1 MGGAIDGGTV
11 LVTGASSGIGV
22 EIARLVAPRAAALVL
37 VARRVDRLAKLREEL
52 VGARPALRVEIIGA
66 DLSRREDVARLVA
79 EVHARGLTVDVL
91 VNNAG
96 VGLMS
101 VFDRADVDK
110 TMAMVELNVSSVTRL
125 TAAFLP
131 GMVERG
137 RGGVLNVSSGFGLAF
152 LPTFAAYVATKHF
165 VTGLTE
171 ALVADLAGTGVT
183 ATQVCPGPVATEFE
197 ENVGNFTGR
206 KPPRLVEI
214 SAAACA
220 RAAVRGFDRG
230 SAMVIPGTAMKLVM
244 MLNGITPRFVRR
256 LFASALGR
264 AARRHQIEREASVS
278 AVAGAIKEV
287 PPDVRA

>member
-1 MGGAIDGGTV
+1 
-11 LVTGASSGIGV
+11 VTGASSGIGV
-22 EIARLVAPRAAALVL
+22 EIAKLVAPRAAALVL
-37 VARRVDRLAKLREEL
+37 VARRVERLAKLKEEL
-52 VGARPALRVEIIGA
+52 LAARRALRVEIIGA
-66 DLSRREDVARLVA
+66 DLSRREDVTRLVA
-79 EVHARGLTVDVL
+79 EVRGRGLTVDVL

-110 TMAMVELNVSSVTRL
+110 TMAMIELNVSSVTLL

-152 LPTFAAYVATKHF
+152 MPAFAAYIATKHY

-230 SAMVIPGTAMKLVM
+230 SAMVVPGAVMKLVM
-244 MLNGITPRFVRR
+244 FLNGVSPRFVRR

-264 AARRHQIEREASVS
+264 AARRKQMEREASAPAQAS
-278 AVAGAIKEV
+278 AIKEA
-287 PPDVRA
+287 PPDLRA